1 MHLRWILLEISQ
13 KQAEAMTAE
22 QILDLVAHH
31 LCTRF
36 EVPREKIKPQ
46 ANLFKELGLDSIDAL
61 DMLGLLEAELKI
73 EMKEDEL
80 RKLRTVQDVV
90 DYILRHPP
98 ALAGA

>member
-1 MHLRWILLEISQ
+1 MTQE
-13 KQAEAMTAE
+13 EAIDIVT
-22 QILDLVAHH
+22 QQLV
-31 LCTRF
+31 TRF
-36 EVPREKIKPQ
+36 EVPKEKCHPQ

-98 ALAGA
+98 ALQGA